1 MRTPEERKLALQCLA
16 LANLPDLDDECVV
29 DRARAFYAFVTGQS
43 PRESI
48 EAALDMAGVK

>member
-1 MRTPEERKLALQCLA
+1 MRTPDERAIALECLD
-16 LANLPDLDDECVV
+16 LANSPELDDESVV
-29 DRARAFYAFVTGQS
+29 DRARVFYAFVTGQS